1 MGAQG
6 SMRVVRQDAVRR
18 RVLAKHDLLSRAGAG
33 GAVQVAD
40 DVVGLHAT
48 SPTTPYLSL
57 FERVQGFASDHLE
70 DALYE
75 RRDLVRLKRMRGT
88 VFLFSRRLAP
98 LVFAATRAAT
108 LASDRRWL
116 ATNADGYARLA
127 PKVVGALAGQS
138 LTVKQLRQVLGAD
151 AELAGVV
158 AMLCDE
164 GRIVRDQ
171 PIGSRNS
178 STFRYRLWAEV
189 LPDVV
194 LDEWDEAA
202 AMRELVRLYIDS
214 YGPVTRADLIWWTG
228 LPARRIDGA
237 LSHLGDELVP
247 VSVVGLEG
255 ELLMTA
261 SALDQ
266 TAAADRG
273 GAPVNLLPMLDP
285 FTMGYRDRSRLLDP
299 SLNETVI
306 DRGGNATSVV
316 LVDGRVAGVWDFPE
330 APNTAVRVLLFE
342 PGHRGRKRILEH
354 AAETAAFWFDRPAR
368 VEEYTSMIPLR
379 QRSGVMR
386 RPLDGA
392 QPR

>member
-40 DVVGLHAT
+40 DVLGLHAT

-75 RRDLVRLKRMRGT
+75 RRDLVRLKGMRGT

-386 RPLDGA
+386 RPLDEA

>member
-40 DVVGLHAT
+40 DVLGLHAT

-75 RRDLVRLKRMRGT
+75 RRDLVRLKGMRGT

-116 ATNADGYARLA
+116 AINADGYARLA

-330 APNTAVRVLLFE
+330 APNAAVRVLLFE

>member
-75 RRDLVRLKRMRGT
+75 RRDLVRLKGMRGT

-266 TAAADRG
+266 TAAVDRG

>member
-1 MGAQG
+1 
-6 SMRVVRQDAVRR
+6 
-18 RVLAKHDLLSRAGAG
+18 
-33 GAVQVAD
+33 
-40 DVVGLHAT
+40 
-48 SPTTPYLSL
+48 
-57 FERVQGFASDHLE
+57 
-70 DALYE
+70 
-75 RRDLVRLKRMRGT
+75 MRGT

-116 ATNADGYARLA
+116 AINADGYARLA

>member
-75 RRDLVRLKRMRGT
+75 RRDLVRLKGMRGT

-386 RPLDGA
+386 RPLDEA

>member
-75 RRDLVRLKRMRGT
+75 RRDLVRLKGMRGT

-266 TAAADRG
+266 SAAADRG

>member
-40 DVVGLHAT
+40 DVLGLHAT

-75 RRDLVRLKRMRGT
+75 RRDLVRLKGMRGT

-266 TAAADRG
+266 TAAVDRG